1 MTCDL
6 LGAKTKIS
14 FKWLASLKIGFE
26 EDDLPGH
33 WLRTSLR
40 ISLLIL
46 WYAVQSGGRAGD
58 RRRIQSDKIHDPE
71 FLNSEYFPSKASE
84 LSMLP
89 KLLPKIEFV
98 TMK

>member
-58 RRRIQSDKIHDPE
+58 RRRIQSDKIHDLYKLI
-71 FLNSEYFPSKASE
+71 FLNIAS
-84 LSMLP
+84 SGSI
-89 KLLPKIEFV
+89 LLLIC
-98 TMK
+98 MM